1 MKEKIKWMAILV
13 FLMGIIYGG
22 HKLSMVVATVAL
34 PEAKTVVIDAGHG
47 GADPG
52 KIGINNALEKDINLQ
67 IAKNVE
73 EILTGA
79 GVHVVMTRKGEDGV
93 SENKK
98 EDMRKRV
105 EIIDQADAE
114 IAVSI
119 HQNSYSSE
127 AEKGAQVFYYGQ
139 SEEGMRA
146 AEIIQNHLKLL
157 DPENRRQIKEN
168 DSYYI
173 LKNTKTPTVIV
184 ECGFLSNW
192 EEAKKLTQE
201 SYQRDIAEVISEAI
215 LVYIRQ
221 E

>member
-1 MKEKIKWMAILV
+1 MKEKIKWMTILV

-22 HKLSMVVATVAL
+22 HKLSTVVATVAL

-52 KIGINNALEKDINLQ
+52 KIGINNAVEKEINLQ

-73 EILTGA
+73 EILTGV

>member
-22 HKLSMVVATVAL
+22 HKLSTVVATVTL
-34 PEAKTVVIDAGHG
+34 PETKTVVIDAGHG

-52 KIGINNALEKDINLQ
+52 KIGINNAVEKEINLQ

-79 GVHVVMTRKGEDGV
+79 GVRVVMTRKGEDGV

-105 EIIDQADAE
+105 EIIDQANAE

-119 HQNSYSSE
+119 HQNSFSSE